1 MKASDIRHKVD
12 LRPQKLSVR
21 ETPHLTIETNQ
32 SCNIRC
38 RGCYN
43 LYKKYVKPVA
53 QIKGEIDLA
62 LTKRNLETITL
73 LGGEP
78 TLHPDL
84 PEVISYVKSKSVVC
98 VVLTNGV
105 VFLDDDKGEGD
116 RLLDEMIASGLDRIV
131 LHVDAGQA
139 HIHDDIDRVRIH
151 IFEKFEKRKLA
162 FALSTTVYMDS
173 RGEIPELMRRYS
185 RYRYFDGIL
194 SILEMDT
201 PLNFIPAA
209 NPKPVPSLW
218 DEYASISRELGIE
231 PASYIPS
238 SLDDDIISWL
248 MFFYYINVRTG
259 HTFYGSP
266 EYSRIFRKVYRLFT
280 GRHVFGITSS
290 PAWLPLMFLLGS
302 LVELILYPNK
312 TRAWFRMVRNSRALK
327 DLRFQYILL
336 QDGPRFV
343 PHKNSVQLCYHCPD
357 ATIRNGKLTP
367 LCAADLINPME
378 ISNNQ
383 KPVSWDLYY
392 TVYHHME
399 EISSRPAALLRQ
411 SCRIPERQLKDEGVL
426 EGGESQGRREE
437 EAGLSQPPLH

>member
-32 SCNIRC
+32 SCNICC

-43 LYKKYVKPVA
+43 LYKRYVKPLA
-53 QIKGEIDLA
+53 KIKQEIDLA
-62 LTKRNLETITL
+62 LQKRNLETITL

-84 PEVISYVKSKSVVC
+84 PEVIRYVKSKNVVC

-105 VFLDDDKGEGD
+105 VFLDDKGD
-116 RLLDEMIASGLDRIV
+116 RLLDTMITAGLDRIV

-139 HIHDDIDRVRIH
+139 HIHGDIDRVRTH
-151 IFEKFEKRKLA
+151 IFDKFEQRKIA
-162 FALSTTVYMDS
+162 FALSTTIYMDS
-173 RGEIPELMRRYS
+173 RGEIPDLMHRYA

-218 DEYASISRELGIE
+218 DEYASIQNELNIE

-238 SLDDDIISWL
+238 SLDDDTISWL

-259 HTFYGSP
+259 CTFYGSP
-266 EYSRIFRKVYRLFT
+266 EYSRIFRKLYRLFT

-302 LVELILYPNK
+302 LIELILHPSK
-312 TRAWFRMVRNSRALK
+312 IRSWFRVVRKSRVLRE
-327 DLRFQYILL
+327 LRFHYILL

-343 PHKNSVQLCYHCPD
+343 PHRRSVQLCYHCPD

-378 ISNNQ
+378 NSENE

-392 TVYHHME
+392 TVYHHLE
-399 EISSRPAALLRQ
+399 EVSSPPPALLRH
-411 SCRIPERQLKDEGVL
+411 SRRIPERELEGECVL
-426 EGGESQGRREE
+426 EGGNIGRGRDDEPVPIE
-437 EAGLSQPPLH
+437 PPLQ

>member
-1 MKASDIRHKVD
+1 MSAMKASEIRHKVD

-21 ETPHLTIETNQ
+21 ETPHLTIEMNQ

-43 LYKKYVKPVA
+43 LFKKYVKPLS

-84 PEVISYVKSKSVVC
+84 PEAIRYVKSKSVVS

-105 VFLDDDKGEGD
+105 IFLDDKGD
-116 RLLDEMIASGLDRIV
+116 RLLDDMIAAGLDRIV
-131 LHVDAGQA
+131 LHVDAGQK
-139 HIHDDIDRVRIH
+139 HIHGDIDRIRTRV
-151 IFEKFEKRKLA
+151 FDKFEKRKLA

-173 RGEIPELMRRYS
+173 RGEIPAIMRRYS

-194 SILEMDT
+194 SILEMDV

-209 NPKPVPSLW
+209 NPKPVPALL
-218 DEYASISRELGIE
+218 DEYHSISQKLGVE

-238 SLDDDIISWL
+238 SLDDDTISWL

-259 HTFYGSP
+259 RTFYGSP
-266 EYSRIFRKVYRLFT
+266 EYSRIFRKLYRLVT
-280 GRHVFGITSS
+280 RRHAFGITSRPS
-290 PAWLPLMFLLGS
+290 LLPLMFLLGS
-302 LVELILYPNK
+302 LVELALHPKKI
-312 TRAWFRMVRNSRALK
+312 RSWFKVIHKSRALR

-378 ISNNQ
+378 ASDNQ

-392 TVYHHME
+392 VVYHHLE
-399 EISSRPAALLRQ
+399 EISSPPPAHLRHPRRVTE
-411 SCRIPERQLKDEGVL
+411 CDLEDEGVFDGQEPL
-426 EGGESQGRREE
+426 REPEE
-437 EAGLSQPPLH
+437 ESVLLQPPLQ

>member
-12 LRPQKLSVR
+12 LRPQKLSVQ

-43 LYKKYVKPVA
+43 LYKKYVKPLV

-62 LTKRNLETITL
+62 LEKRNLETITL

-84 PEVISYVKSKSVVC
+84 TEVIRYVKSKNLTC

-105 VFLDDDKGEGD
+105 VFLDNKGD
-116 RLLDEMIASGLDRIV
+116 RLLNDLIASGLDRIV
-131 LHVDAGQA
+131 LHVDAGQM
-139 HIHDDIDRVRIH
+139 HIHDDIDRVRTH
-151 IFEKFEKRKLA
+151 IFDKFEKRNLA
-162 FALSTTVYMDS
+162 FALSTTVYMDN

-185 RYRYFDGIL
+185 RYHYFDGIL

-209 NPKPVPSLW
+209 NPKPVPALW
-218 DEYASISRELGIE
+218 DEYDSISRELGIE

-238 SLDDDIISWL
+238 SLDDDTISWL

-266 EYSRIFRKVYRLFT
+266 EYSRIFRKIYRLFT

-290 PAWLPLMFLLGS
+290 PAWLPLWFLLGS
-302 LVELILYPNK
+302 LVELILHPGR
-312 TRAWFRMVRNSRALK
+312 TGAWFRMIRNSRAFK
-327 DLRFQYILL
+327 DLRFHYILL

-378 ISNNQ
+378 ISDHK

-411 SCRIPERQLKDEGVL
+411 SCRVSERELEDEGVL
-426 EGGESQGRREE
+426 KGRGSQGGREE
-437 EAGLSQPPLH
+437 EAGLSQPPFH

>member
-43 LYKKYVKPVA
+43 LYKKYVKPIA
-53 QIKGEIDLA
+53 RIKGEIDLA
-62 LTKRNLETITL
+62 LEKRNLETITL

-84 PEVISYVKSKSVVC
+84 PEVIRYVKSKNMNC

-105 VFLDDDKGEGD
+105 VFLDDKGD
-116 RLLDEMIASGLDRIV
+116 RLLDDMIASGLDRIV

-139 HIHDDIDRVRIH
+139 HIHDDIDRVRTH
-151 IFEKFEKRKLA
+151 ILDKFEKRKLA

-185 RYRYFDGIL
+185 RYRYFDGVL

-209 NPKPVPSLW
+209 NPKPVPTLW
-218 DEYASISRELGIE
+218 DEYDSISRELGIE

-238 SLDDDIISWL
+238 SLDDDTICWL

-259 HTFYGSP
+259 HTFWGSP
-266 EYSRIFRKVYRLFT
+266 EYSRIFRQVYRLFT

-290 PAWLPLMFLLGS
+290 PAWLPLMFFLSS
-302 LVELILYPNK
+302 LVELILHPGK
-312 TRAWFRMVRNSRALK
+312 TGAWLRVVRNSRALR

-378 ISNNQ
+378 ISDNK
-383 KPVSWDLYY
+383 KPVSWDLYF
-392 TVYHHME
+392 TVYHHLE
-399 EISSRPAALLRQ
+399 EISSPPPALLRH
-411 SCRIPERQLKDEGVL
+411 SRRIIERELEDESVL
-426 EGGESQGRREE
+426 EEGEFRRGDYEE
-437 EAGLSQPPLH
+437 PVLSQPPHH